1 MIVILKT
8 YSEEEE
14 KSSLQEIKDTVSGIT
29 DSISDSVEQVKE
41 YLPTMPESRFQK
53 IVNQYRK
60 WWEKRKKSKEKEQS

>member
-60 WWEKRKKSKEKEQS
+60 WWERRKKSKEKEQS

>member
-1 MIVILKT
+1 MIVLLKT

-41 YLPTMPESRFQK
+41 YLPTMPEGRFQK
-53 IVNQYRK
+53 VVNQYRK

>member
-1 MIVILKT
+1 MIVLLKT

-14 KSSLQEIKDTVSGIT
+14 KSSLQEIKDTFSGIT

-41 YLPTMPESRFQK
+41 YLPTMPESKFQK

-60 WWEKRKKSKEKEQS
+60 WWEKRKKSKEKE

>member
-1 MIVILKT
+1 MIVLLKT

-29 DSISDSVEQVKE
+29 DSISDSVDQVKE
-41 YLPTMPESRFQK
+41 YLPTMPESKFQK

-60 WWEKRKKSKEKEQS
+60 WWEKRKKSKEKEE

>member
-1 MIVILKT
+1 MIVLLKT

-41 YLPTMPESRFQK
+41 YLPTMPEGRFQK
-53 IVNQYRK
+53 VVNQYRK
-60 WWEKRKKSKEKEQS
+60 WWEKRKKSKEKE